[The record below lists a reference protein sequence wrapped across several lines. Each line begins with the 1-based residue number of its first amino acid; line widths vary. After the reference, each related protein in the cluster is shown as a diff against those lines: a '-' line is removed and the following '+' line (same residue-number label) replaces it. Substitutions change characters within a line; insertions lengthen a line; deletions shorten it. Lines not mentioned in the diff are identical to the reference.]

1 MKNTPRFTALFSL
14 PAAVALGLAACAQVP
29 PPTPT
34 VFSRPL
40 TPAITQP
47 IPART
52 PLTSMVIDT
61 EKLPVRPSAVGS
73 TRTVFSGPTVTL
85 NNFESHITTVN
96 PGQAAHAPH
105 THGNDEM
112 LLVKEGTLQV
122 ILKDQTYQA
131 GPGSLIY
138 YSSLDPHGT
147 FNTGTTPVTYYVFSW
162 MTDKTPNSPSTPVV
176 PGAAPAAS
184 TGPITAS
191 LTKALPTGTKL
202 TSTVFDTNKIPVESS
217 VAGEKRSIFNGPTA
231 TLKNFEG
238 HITTVNPRQAAH
250 MPPAHGNEEFIL
262 VTEGMFQVAIND
274 QTYLAGPG
282 SLIFYAPN
290 EPHGILNVGDSPA
303 SYYVFIF
310 TTDKTPP
317 NIGAANTPAR

>member
-1 MKNTPRFTALFSL
+1 MQMTA
-14 PAAVALGLAACAQVP
+14 AALGLAACTQVP
-29 PPTPT
+29 PLTPA

-40 TPAITQP
+40 TPPITQT
-47 IPART
+47 IPAGQA
-52 PLTSMVIDT
+52 LTSMVIDT
-61 EKLPVRPSAVGS
+61 EKLPVRPSQVGS
-73 TRTVFSGPTVTL
+73 TRTLFNGPTATL
-85 NNFESHITTVN
+85 TRFESHITTVN

-122 ILKDQTYQA
+122 IFKDQTYQA
-131 GPGSLIY
+131 GPGSLMF

-147 FNTGTTPVTYYVFSW
+147 FNNGTTPVTYYVFSW
-162 MTDKTPNSPSTPVV
+162 VSDKTPPDISTPV
-176 PGAAPAAS
+176 PGATIKEA
-184 TGPITAS
+184 TGPITPS

-202 TSTVFDTNKIPVESS
+202 TSTVFDTNKLPVESS
-217 VAGEKRSIFNGPTA
+217 VAGQKRSIFNGPTA

-238 HITTVNPRQAAH
+238 HITTVNPGQAAH

-262 VTEGMFQVAIND
+262 VTEGMFQVAINN

-290 EPHGILNVGDSPA
+290 DSHGILNVGDSPA

-317 NIGAANTPAR
+317 NATPAKS